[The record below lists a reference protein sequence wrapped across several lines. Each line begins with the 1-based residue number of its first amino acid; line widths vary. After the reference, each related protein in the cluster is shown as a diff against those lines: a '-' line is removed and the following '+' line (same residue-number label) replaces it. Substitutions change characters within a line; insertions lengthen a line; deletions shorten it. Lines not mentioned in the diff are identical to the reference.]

1 MNMFCDEYIFVNHKY
16 LKTKLDSMPT
26 FHFGMRGGKRTIRVS
41 VKNRDGKRTRYEST
55 QDGRRYKEYSD
66 QMAERE
72 KLSKQMEYF
81 DHELRKRRLIV
92 PENIRVCQSNT
103 KFNAKLWTEMVTGLN
118 ELGKGKEYYD
128 NHMNNVDSRG
138 EMLIAGALDDLH
150 LEYKYEALYQLNP
163 YKRIFPDF
171 VVFIPALGRFFFIEF
186 MGMADDPNYMDNISS
201 RIENYIRNGI
211 YPGRDLLIIVGGK
224 DYLPTDNAVKR
235 RIISF
240 INDLTLDSVLIP

>member
-1 MNMFCDEYIFVNHKY
+1 MNTFCDEYIMANHQY

-26 FHFGMRGGKRTIRVS
+26 FHFGMHGGKRTIRIS
-41 VKNRDGKRTRYEST
+41 VKDKYGKRMRYESIHG
-55 QDGRRYKEYSD
+55 GRRYKEYSD

-72 KLSKQMEYF
+72 KLSKQMDYF

-92 PENIRVCQSNT
+92 PENMIVYPQNT
-103 KFNAKLWTEMVTGLN
+103 RFTSKLWEELATGLN
-118 ELGKGKEYYD
+118 ELGKGKGYYD

-138 EMLIAGALDDLH
+138 EMLIADALDDLH
-150 LEYKYEALYQLNP
+150 LEYKYEVLYLLNP
-163 YKRIFPDF
+163 HRKIFPDF
-171 VVFIPALGRFFFIEF
+171 VVLIPALGRFFFIEF
-186 MGMADDPNYMDNISS
+186 MGMADDPNYMDNNSS

-211 YPGRDLLIIVGGK
+211 YPGRDLLIIVGNR
-224 DYLPTDNAVKR
+224 DYLPTVNAVKR

>member
-1 MNMFCDEYIFVNHKY
+1 MNMFCDEYIMANHQY
-16 LKTKLDSMPT
+16 LKTKLDNMPT
-26 FHFGMRGGKRTIRVS
+26 FHFGMHGGKRTIRVS
-41 VKNRDGKRTRYEST
+41 IKDRSGKRIRNEST
-55 QDGRRYKEYSD
+55 QGGRRYKEYTD

-72 KLSKQMEYF
+72 KLSKQMEF
-81 DHELRKRRLIV
+81 IDHELRKRRLIV
-92 PENIRVCQSNT
+92 PENLSICPPTT
-103 KFNAKLWTEMVTGLN
+103 KFTAELWTELTTGLN

-150 LEYKYEALYQLNP
+150 LEYKYEALYHLSP
-163 YKRIFPDF
+163 YRRIFPNF
-171 VVFIPALGRFFFIEF
+171 VVLIPALGRFFFIEF
-186 MGMADDPNYMDNISS
+186 MGMADDPNYMDNNSS

-211 YPGRDLLIIVGGK
+211 YPGRDLLIIVGDR
-224 DYLPTDNAVKR
+224 DYLPTDSAIKR